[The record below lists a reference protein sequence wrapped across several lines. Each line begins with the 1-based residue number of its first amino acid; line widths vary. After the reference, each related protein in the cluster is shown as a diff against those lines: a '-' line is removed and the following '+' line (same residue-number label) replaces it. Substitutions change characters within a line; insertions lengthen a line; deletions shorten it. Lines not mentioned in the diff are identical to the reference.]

1 MTSILSRRILSISI
15 RKNAYGGLIDH
26 RNNQL
31 YQQKRYGCFP
41 CILSGGL
48 VGMFALTQMWN
59 PYFDRGHLY
68 ILMNASVIMTAIG
81 FIVD

>member
-1 MTSILSRRILSISI
+1 MTSILSRRILSSSI
-15 RKNAYGGLIDH
+15 RKNAYGSSIDR

-48 VGMFALTQMWN
+48 VGMFAVTQIWN
-59 PYFDRGHLY
+59 PYFNRGDLY
-68 ILMNASVIMTAIG
+68 ILMSTSVLMTIIG
-81 FIVD
+81 FIID